1 MVCEYLTPKFK
12 KKLLEIAEIKDLRA
26 IGYTKKG
33 AYNAK
38 ESGMMSDEKC
48 EKLVQVLGSRAMP
61 IIEEA
66 FQEFAQQVNE
76 LERMFNVKPENKDT
90 SSSEVYIIRKVLDNL
105 TRFVEI
111 RPKWDW
117 RELGQAF
124 GIVLKGTFDKK
135 DLNIAV
141 RTTLEFIAMI
151 KGSKTGLGVFDF
163 ASEVEAKEFEVFAD
177 SLIRSTMSEL
187 NVERSDNVVKISYT

>member
-38 ESGMMSDEKC
+38 ESGIMSDERC
-48 EKLVQVLGSRAMP
+48 EKLVQVLGSRAIP
-61 IIEEA
+61 TIEEA
-66 FQEFAQQVNE
+66 LQEFTYQVNE
-76 LERMFNVKPENKDT
+76 LERMFNIKPENKDI
-90 SSSEVYIIRKVLDNL
+90 SSSETYIIRKVLDNL
-105 TRFVEI
+105 TRFIEI

-117 RELGQAF
+117 KELGQAF
-124 GIVLKGTFDKK
+124 GVVLKGTFDKK

-141 RTTLEFIAMI
+141 RTTLEFVAMI
-151 KGSKTGLGVFDF
+151 KGSKTGLGTFDF
-163 ASEVEAKEFEVFAD
+163 ASEGEAKEFETFAN
-177 SLIRSTMSEL
+177 SLIRSTMTKLS
-187 NVERSDNVVKISYT
+187 VERSNNVVKVTYT